1 MTVEELNVIVS
12 ANKDDFD
19 RKIRQ
24 VNDNLVNVKKRR
36 AKILLPALW
45 NLSKVL
51 LPVLHLLG

>member
-24 VNDNLVNVKKRR
+24 VNDNLVNVKKQSEDTS
-36 AKILLPALW
+36 AGAM
-45 NLSKVL
+45 
-51 LPVLHLLG
+51 

>member
-24 VNDNLVNVKKRR
+24 VNDNLVNVKSR